1 MKIGDR
7 VRVVRGSEQ
16 GIITQILQGGLV
28 EIEIEDG
35 FQIPVL
41 ANELVVVSEQEANYF
56 HGEAPVHKPTTT
68 AKPGSAQSIKSQ
80 QEDLFLSFKEINDKV
95 VALYLINT
103 LPDTVL
109 FTFSEHKDG
118 DHKPLTYGTIKPQEA
133 FKIKEY
139 QVQQMKNWPEFWAQ
153 ILRFNTVQEQLPAA
167 QTQSFHIKAAAYHKA
182 LKATPVLG
190 GNSHLFPF
198 KKSGTAQKITQPFF
212 KDEVAPATP
221 VVKPSGKI
229 DLHFEEIPG
238 IEKDYPDSDK
248 MKLQMRYFEKQL
260 DAAIASGMSEITFI
274 HGVGNQTLRLNI
286 HKYLSQHTEVAFFE
300 DAHKEKFGYGA
311 TRVQLK

>member
-7 VRVVRGSEQ
+7 VRVVKGSEQ
-16 GIITQILQGGLV
+16 GIVTKILQGGLV

-41 ANELVVVSEQEANYF
+41 AKELVVVSAQEANYF
-56 HGEAPVHKPTTT
+56 HGADVPTPPATIKT
-68 AKPGSAQSIKSQ
+68 DATKSIKSQ
-80 QEDLFLSFKEINDKV
+80 QEDIFLSFKEINDKV

-103 LPDTVL
+103 LPNTLL
-109 FTFSEHKDG
+109 FTFSEQKDT
-118 DHKPLTYGTIKPQEA
+118 DYHPLTYGTIQPQEA

-139 QVQQMKNWPEFWAQ
+139 QVQQMNNWPEFLIQ
-153 ILRFNTVQEQLPAA
+153 YLRYSPTQQQLPAA

-182 LKATPVLG
+182 FKATPVLG

-198 KKSGTAQKITQPFF
+198 KKSGTTQKITQPFF
-212 KDEVAPATP
+212 KDETVPAAKF
-221 VVKPSGKI
+221 VKPAQKV

-238 IEKDYPDSDK
+238 VEKDYPDSDK
-248 MKLQMRYFEKQL
+248 MKLQMHYFENQL
-260 DAAIASGMSEITFI
+260 DAAIAAGMAEITFI

-286 HKYLSQHTEVAFFE
+286 HKYLSQHAAVAYFK

-311 TRVQLK
+311 TLVQLK